1 MQENPLGLM
10 PVFAVISFLVKPFS
24 WANGKAAK
32 IRSLSNERS
41 NLNIGGLTY
50 VITKICYPI

>member
-32 IRSLSNERS
+32 I
-41 NLNIGGLTY
+41 NIGGLTY